1 MPHSEKAR
9 GSLSHHVGAYPAD
22 PGKSMDKL
30 FDKVILGVLIL
41 VAIIGAL
48 VYLV

>member
-1 MPHSEKAR
+1 MEKTNHR
-9 GSLSHHVGAYPAD
+9 GSLSHHGGRHAVD

-30 FDKVILGVLIL
+30 FDKVLLAVVIIVL
-41 VAIIGAL
+41 IIGAL